1 MALGPLAAVRVF
13 TRDLARAAPF
23 YRDVLGLTLLHR
35 DASFAVFDTG
45 QTRLILE
52 GLAAGDPEGEDL
64 VGRFAALSFSVGD
77 IHGLIAALKGKGVVF
92 DGDAEVQ
99 DWGGT
104 LAHFHDLDGN
114 ILTLVQ
120 SPED

>member
-13 TRDLARAAPF
+13 TRDLARAVPF
-23 YRDVLGLTLLHR
+23 YRDVLGLPLLHR
-35 DASFAVFDTG
+35 DASYAVFDTG
-45 QTRLILE
+45 PARLILE
-52 GLAAGDPEGEDL
+52 GLAASDPEGKDL
-64 VGRFAALSFSVGD
+64 VGRFTALSFSVGD

-92 DGDAEVQ
+92 DGDAEAQ

-120 SPED
+120 NPED